1 MSDFEARPFELTA
14 KDTEGKV
21 KEVTERL
28 EAGVRELFE
37 SERYQAYLKA
47 MSKFHDYSLNNTL
60 LIVMQKPDAS
70 LVAGFNKWRDEFE
83 RHVKRGEKG
92 IKILAPAPYKIKK
105 ELEKLDPDGKP
116 IIGEDGKPV
125 TVGDMQ
131 INCTSL
137 MYGELP
143 VSAVLDG
150 DTNEPTEG

>member
-60 LIVMQKPDAS
+60 LILMQKPDAS
-70 LVAGFNKWRDEFE
+70 LVAGFGKWRDDFE
-83 RHVKRGEKG
+83 RHV
-92 IKILAPAPYKIKK
+92 
-105 ELEKLDPDGKP
+105 
-116 IIGEDGKPV
+116 
-125 TVGDMQ
+125 
-131 INCTSL
+131 
-137 MYGELP
+137 
-143 VSAVLDG
+143 
-150 DTNEPTEG
+150 